1 MLRILLLYASFFH
14 FSFARNTII
23 SFPSNLALM
32 ISTSFSLN
40 NHWTV
45 SPGISNIKGIL
56 SLSSNLLV
64 AVSLLK
70 NCTSVS
76 KSNPEGKLMTWI
88 V

>member
-1 MLRILLLYASFFH
+1 MLLFFPY
-14 FSFARNTII
+14 FSFACNTII
-23 SFPSNLALM
+23 IFPSHLALM
-32 ISTSFSLN
+32 SSASPSLN

-56 SLSSNLLV
+56 SLSSNLPV

-70 NCTSVS
+70 NCTSDS
-76 KSNPEGKLMTWI
+76 KSNPEGKLMMWT